1 MRVSYYRVDWV
12 MLFAVLAL
20 AGGSLFHL
28 YTITFPG
35 EAYYFFRQTVWMGIG
50 LGLLFAV
57 FFFKTNF
64 WKKIAYPVYGIVL
77 LALIVVLFKGASIHG
92 AHRWFRIGTITFQP
106 SEFAKLALIL
116 VLGRLLANKAKI
128 GWKEVGISL
137 GFTFPF
143 LILVAVQPDLG
154 GAFIFLLL
162 WIGMLFLTEISLK
175 RFLYILGMI
184 FLLLSLSYFLFRPYQ
199 KMRILAFLN
208 PESDPLGTGWSILQS
223 KVTLGSGGLIGKGIW
238 GAVHTQLKFLSQ
250 PFTDFIFASVG
261 EEWGFVGV
269 LIVLGLYGIIITKG
283 LVISKENR
291 DNFAGLISAGI
302 TILFFLH
309 VFINVGMTVGIMPVT
324 GIPLPL
330 MSYGGSS
337 TIMFLLGMGI
347 LFSLKRGDQG

>member
-1 MRVSYYRVDWV
+1 

-28 YTITFPG
+28 YTIAFPHQ
-35 EAYYFFRQTVWMGIG
+35 AHYFFRQTIWMGIG

-57 FFFKTNF
+57 SFFKTNF

-77 LALIVVLFKGASIHG
+77 LALIMVLFKGASIHG

-128 GWKEVGISL
+128 GFAGSSGIGWKEVGISL
-137 GFTFPF
+137 CFTFPF

-162 WIGMLFLTEISLK
+162 WIGMLFLTGISLK
-175 RFLYILGMI
+175 RFSCILGTI
-184 FLLLSLSYFLFRPYQ
+184 FLLLGLSYFLFRPYQ

-269 LIVLGLYGIIITKG
+269 LIVLGLYFIIIIKG
-283 LVISKENR
+283 LLISKENG
-291 DNFAGLISAGI
+291 DNFAGLTSAGI

-309 VFINVGMTVGIMPVT
+309 VFINVGMTVGIMPIT

-347 LFSLKRGDQG
+347 LFSLKRGYQS